1 MSLLNFDI
9 AFLRSYVAGIEL
21 GSFARAADKV
31 GRSTS
36 AVSAQLKKLEEQA
49 GMPLFR
55 KDGRGLALTPA
66 GEVLARLC
74 APLAGTQ

>member
-36 AVSAQLKKLEEQA
+36 AVSAQYIAEVVVEQ
-49 GMPLFR
+49 GIV
-55 KDGRGLALTPA
+55 GLLS
-66 GEVLARLC
+66 ER
-74 APLAGTQ
+74 QF

>member
-36 AVSAQLKKLEEQA
+36 AVSA
-49 GMPLFR
+49 
-55 KDGRGLALTPA
+55 
-66 GEVLARLC
+66 
-74 APLAGTQ
+74 

>member
-1 MSLLNFDI
+1 MNVLNFDI

-36 AVSAQLKKLEEQA
+36 AVSAQLKNWKSRPACRCFARRA
-49 GMPLFR
+49 GAWR
-55 KDGRGLALTPA
+55 
-66 GEVLARLC
+66 
-74 APLAGTQ
+74 